1 MESSDKG
8 GNLIG
13 SMFVDGK
20 NLAVLLLEA
29 GLCKVFAP
37 SAERSQYGKSLFEA
51 EEVAKNARKKLW
63 EVSINVIFIVHL
75 KSVCI
80 ELTPE
85 VMWSIMASCMLY
97 VVDKYAWDFY
107 MKNANF

>member
-1 MESSDKG
+1 MYSQGSNVSCIYIQRNDTIYDNYLIKCSQVEVEVESSDKG

-37 SAERSQYGKSLFEA
+37 SAERSQYGRSLFDA

-63 EVSINVIFIVHL
+63 EVGII
-75 KSVCI
+75 SVNCI
-80 ELTPE
+80 
-85 VMWSIMASCMLY
+85 
-97 VVDKYAWDFY
+97 
-107 MKNANF
+107 